1 MLATES
7 VDDGEKMT
15 GLWRRER
22 LCIKKEK
29 GSEGRWGGGL
39 GEFKGWIQRKDVDEE
54 RELGWKEDGKLRLDA
69 LL

>member
-1 MLATES
+1 M
-7 VDDGEKMT
+7 
-15 GLWRRER
+15 
-22 LCIKKEK
+22 K
-29 GSEGRWGGGL
+29 GGGGGGGL

>member
-22 LCIKKEK
+22 EAVYK
-29 GSEGRWGGGL
+29 
-39 GEFKGWIQRKDVDEE
+39 E
-54 RELGWKEDGKLRLDA
+54 REG
-69 LL
+69 